1 MKSMSRIFFIGGA
14 PRSGKST
21 VLQKFVEQKP
31 MLAASTDAIRAAA
44 KSMSSPEQNPRLFK
58 TDRGRFDSEQNIAR
72 MAHDAKQALTFQ
84 LGEAEE
90 TWKATLDF
98 VKYYV
103 RDGRDA
109 IVEGVAVLPSKL
121 PELPFD
127 FRAVFIVNLNDQ
139 TDTILRHAHENKDD
153 WLNKYD
159 DNTIRAFCHSNQAW
173 NKYYAEEAAKYG
185 YEIIKVETD
194 RFEENIN
201 DAVKALIQD

>member
-1 MKSMSRIFFIGGA
+1 MSRIYFIGGA

-44 KSMSSPEQNPRLFK
+44 KSMTTPEQSPRLFK
-58 TDRGRFDSEQNIAR
+58 EGRGAFNSEQNVRR
-72 MAHDAKQALTFQ
+72 MSQDVEQTLAFE

-127 FRAVFIVNLNDQ
+127 FRAVFIVNLSDQ
-139 TDTILRHAHENKDD
+139 TDTILRHAHENNDD
-153 WLNKYD
+153 WLSKYD
-159 DNTIRAFCHSNQAW
+159 DDTIRAFCHSNQAW

-185 YEIIKVETD
+185 YEIIKVETNQ
-194 RFEENIN
+194 FEENIN
-201 DAVKALIQD
+201 AAVKVLIPRLA

>member
-1 MKSMSRIFFIGGA
+1 MSKIYFVGGA

-21 VLQKFVEQKP
+21 VLQRFVEQNP

-44 KSMSSPEQNPRLFK
+44 KSMTTAEQNPRLFK
-58 TDRGRFDSEQNIAR
+58 AERGAFNSLQNVTR
-72 MAHDAKQALTFQ
+72 MAQDIEQSLAYE

-98 VKYYV
+98 VNYYV
-103 RDGRDA
+103 RYGRHA
-109 IVEGVAVLPSKL
+109 IIEGVAVLPSKL
-121 PELPFD
+121 PDLPFD

-159 DNTIRAFCHSNQAW
+159 DDTIRAFCHSNLAW
-173 NKYYAEEAAKYG
+173 NKYYAEEAKKYG
-185 YEIIKVETD
+185 YPVIEAETD
-194 RFEENIN
+194 KFEKNIS
-201 DAVKALIQD
+201 DAVKILL

>member
-1 MKSMSRIFFIGGA
+1 MSKIYFIGGA
-14 PRSGKST
+14 PRTGKST
-21 VLQKFVEQKP
+21 ILQRFVEQKP

-44 KSMSSPEQNPRLFK
+44 KSMTTPEQSPRLFK
-58 TDRGRFDSEQNIAR
+58 EGRGAFNSEHNVIR
-72 MAHDAKQALTFQ
+72 MANDVEQALAFE

-127 FRAVFIVNLNDQ
+127 CRAVFIVNLNDQ
-139 TDTILRHAHENKDD
+139 TDTILHHAHDNKDD

-159 DNTIRAFCHSNQAW
+159 DETIRAFCHSNLAW
-173 NKYYAEEAAKYG
+173 NKYYAEEAVKFG
-185 YEIIKVETD
+185 YEVIEVETD
-194 RFEENIN
+194 KFDENIN
-201 DAVKALIQD
+201 KAVKALLQA